1 VFLTNVTMETYFQ
14 KGNQVACNGEELP
27 SGQDCPASGA
37 AQPPVWNSVL
47 NNQGKPVTPGINTLT
62 FQTESCMGC
71 HSSAGVWTSYDPKTG
86 KGNQSGQLTADFSWL
101 LSQKAS
107 YEK

>member
-1 VFLTNVTMETYFQ
+1 M
-14 KGNQVACNGEELP
+14 
-27 SGQDCPASGA
+27 
-37 AQPPVWNSVL
+37 L

-71 HSSAGVWTSYDPKTG
+71 HSSAGVWTAYDPKSG
-86 KGNQSGQLTADFSWL
+86 KGKQSGQLTADFSWL